1 MTGAAGVPDAGADE
15 LARLDE
21 ACFPAPERWSAAA
34 WDGELRAGDRIIGVR
49 RVGGR
54 LVAAATVQVVAGDA
68 DLHRILVD
76 PAHRGRG
83 LARDLLTEMVDRAS
97 RRAGRML
104 LEVRPDNLAALALYR
119 GAGFAVIARRA
130 SYYGPGVDALVME
143 LALVSHPEGQA
154 GKGADP
160 PPDAGLSTGVCHA
173 GGEPREET
181 P

>member
-1 MTGAAGVPDAGADE
+1 MTGAPGVPDAGADE

-49 RVGGR
+49 RVDGR

-76 PAHRGRG
+76 PAHRGQG
-83 LARDLLTEMVDRAS
+83 LAGGLLEEMVARAS

-104 LEVRPDNLAALALYR
+104 LEVRPDNAAALALYR
-119 GAGFAVIARRA
+119 RAGFAVIARRA

-143 LALVSHPEGQA
+143 LTLAPHPEGQA
-154 GKGADP
+154 GTAADAR
-160 PPDAGLSTGVCHA
+160 PDAGVSAGVCHA
-173 GGEPREET
+173 GDEPREET